1 MADEATMTKALSER
15 KATSSM
21 KSLVQ
26 TTVLLNRLGFLYS
39 LNDYLTNRGDKALN
53 LSNNLI

>member
-26 TTVLLNRLGFLYS
+26 TTVLLNRLGFLIS
-39 LNDYLTNRGDKALN
+39 LNDYLTNRGDKTLN
-53 LSNNLI
+53 LSNKLI